1 MNPDLVHPARLGPAE
16 HHAGP
21 AVEAEPLELGV
32 AVLAVRTDL
41 TDPDL
46 VADDLNRLLAAD
58 RVSEKNRNKAL
69 NASRLS
75 KHNTMA

>member
-58 RVSEKNRNKAL
+58 RVSKENRNKTL
-69 NASRLS
+69 IGSTVSRNS
-75 KHNTMA
+75 TMA

>member
-32 AVLAVRTDL
+32 AVLAVRADFA
-41 TDPDL
+41 DPDL
-46 VADDLNRLLAAD
+46 VADDLDRLLAAN
-58 RVSEKNRNKAL
+58 RVPGKNRKVTQER
-69 NASRLS
+69 SMKREC
-75 KHNTMA
+75 